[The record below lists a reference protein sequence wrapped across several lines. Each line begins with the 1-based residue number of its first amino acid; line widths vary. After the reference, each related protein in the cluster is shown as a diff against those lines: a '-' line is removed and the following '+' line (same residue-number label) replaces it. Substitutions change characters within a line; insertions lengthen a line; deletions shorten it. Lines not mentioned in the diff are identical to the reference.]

1 MVAAMTAPSTQWRE
15 QIADDEEQRF
25 ARYAQ
30 GLVEAQRRREAAQ
43 GPGRALHRRQL
54 LALAATLDVHDDLP
68 AHARHGLFAAA
79 GRHEALVRLSNGG
92 MDRRSD
98 RRPDVRGFAV
108 RVFGVQGRNA
118 LGTGETTSQDFT
130 LINHTKFSAA
140 KAADFVELV
149 LALER
154 GPLAL
159 IGHLIRRHGV
169 LGALRAAK
177 AAQAVIGKPFS
188 GFATEPFHTVVPFAC
203 GPYAARARLLPP
215 PSRSPRAGASEDWA
229 ADLRAQ
235 LDLGALSYRM
245 QLQFFV
251 DEATTPIEDASVDW
265 PEAIAPYVDVAT
277 LTIAPQSF
285 DDAEARQRESAAEAG
300 RFDPW
305 NALAD
310 HRPLGDVM
318 RARKAAYFASQQ
330 ARGAA

>member
-1 MVAAMTAPSTQWRE
+1 MTAPSTQWRE

-25 ARYAQ
+25 ARYAE
-30 GLVEAQRRREAAQ
+30 GLVAAQRRRDAAL

-54 LALAATLDVHDDLP
+54 LALDATLEVKDGLP
-68 AHARHGLFAAA
+68 EYARHGLFASPGSHAA
-79 GRHEALVRLSNGG
+79 VLRLSNGG
-92 MDRRSD
+92 MDRSPD
-98 RRPDVRGFAV
+98 RRPDVRGLAV
-108 RVFGVQGRNA
+108 RVFGVRGPNA

-130 LINHTKFSAA
+130 LINHSKFSAA
-140 KAADFVELV
+140 KSADFVELV

-159 IGHLIRRHGV
+159 LGHLFRRHGFF
-169 LGALRAAK
+169 GALRAAK

-188 GFATEPFHTVVPFAC
+188 GFATETFHTVVPFAC

-215 PSRSPRAGASEDWA
+215 PGRTPRPKAAADWA

-235 LDLGALSYRM
+235 LDAGPLEYRM

-251 DEATTPIEDASVDW
+251 EESSTPIEDASVDW
-265 PEAIAPYVDVAT
+265 PESVAPYLDVAT

-285 DDAEARQRESAAEAG
+285 EDDAARQRESAAEAG

-305 NALAD
+305 NALAE

-318 RARKAAYFASQQ
+318 RARKVAYFASQQ
-330 ARGAA
+330 ARGAT